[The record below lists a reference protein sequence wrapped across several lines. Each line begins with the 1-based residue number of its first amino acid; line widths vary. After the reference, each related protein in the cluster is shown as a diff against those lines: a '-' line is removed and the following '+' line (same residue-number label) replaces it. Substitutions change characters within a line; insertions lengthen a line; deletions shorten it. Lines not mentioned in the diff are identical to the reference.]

1 MPINRPRNLIA
12 GSHVDVDIEIANQQE
27 ELEREKMRLA
37 EEQIQIGRSQ
47 ERTNRIHLWVVTIV
61 SGASLVIGALALA
74 GVGPS

>member
-47 ERTNRIHLWVVTIV
+47 ERTN
-61 SGASLVIGALALA
+61 
-74 GVGPS
+74 